1 MGLTKRQRLS
11 KERFEKWW
19 EEEDSDEEEGET
31 CEEKCFCPDHK
42 GTSIGVGEKPKK
54 CPGFG
59 MLPCPEAK

>member
-1 MGLTKRQRLS
+1 MGLTKKQRLS
-11 KERFEKWW
+11 RDIVNKFLEA
-19 EEEDSDEEEGET
+19 DSDEEEGET
-31 CEEKCFCPDHK
+31 CEEKCFCPHHK